1 MSGTERAEV
10 RKVNHSQRADS
21 HPEDINHQYPSGLLA
36 LQRTAGNAAVCWLL
50 DRRVTAEQQ
59 QTGGT
64 RMPVQRQGEDDG
76 NEGGGDSGERRRQ
89 SRPRNAPRGTRPI
102 DQSGLDRETIHG
114 IKDGIGAGPRD
125 WVGITPDGEIITT
138 DAEGNAENNGHISDY
153 ARRGS
158 ENVPKWVWGLIGFAA
173 MIGLIVLF
181 ATGVGELGL
190 ILAGAGTAIIF
201 VVRSALRAAGRT
213 PGPIASN
220 QREGSDDQESAAV

>member
-1 MSGTERAEV
+1 MSEKEHAEV
-10 RKVNHSQRADS
+10 HKVSLARRADNRPDYTS
-21 HPEDINHQYPSGLLA
+21 HQPSSGHLA

-50 DRRVTAEQQ
+50 DRRAAAQQ

-64 RMPVQRQGEDDG
+64 RTPVQRQGENDG
-76 NEGGGDSGERRRQ
+76 NEGGDDSGERRRQ

-125 WVGITPDGEIITT
+125 WVGITPDGEIITA
-138 DAEGNAENNGHISDY
+138 DAEGNAENNGHVTDY

-158 ENVPKWVWGLIGFAA
+158 ENVPKWVWGLVGFAA

-181 ATGVGELGL
+181 ATRVGEVGL
-190 ILAGAGTAIIF
+190 ILAGAGAVVLFI
-201 VVRSALRAAGRT
+201 VRSALRAAGRS
-213 PGPIASN
+213 PGPVASN
-220 QREGSDDQESAAV
+220 DRQSSDDQESAAV